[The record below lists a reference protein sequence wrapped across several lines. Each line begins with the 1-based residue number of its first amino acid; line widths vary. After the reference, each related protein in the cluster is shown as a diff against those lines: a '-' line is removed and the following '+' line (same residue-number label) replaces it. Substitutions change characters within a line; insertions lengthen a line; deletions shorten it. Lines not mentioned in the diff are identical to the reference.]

1 MYLTDFREN
10 TLHDV
15 ITKIEPERRGG
26 SYPATF
32 ATFAIFGRLSARADS
47 GAT

>member
-15 ITKIEPERRGG
+15 ITKIEPERRGD
-26 SYPATF
+26 SYP